1 MSDEN
6 DQTGAPAGDGPTPA
20 GMASLAATV
29 LDEEA
34 ARHAEQESS
43 EVLFADDLLPGVK
56 SEGLSLKK
64 GLAMGGGA
72 ATFVVLALLNS
83 LDELQH
89 AAIRIHL

>member
-1 MSDEN
+1 MTEEN
-6 DQTGAPAGDGPTPA
+6 DQTDGVAGDTAPEEAPASISGD
-20 GMASLAATV
+20 MASLAATV

-72 ATFVVLALLNS
+72 ATFGRGHDFHRV
-83 LDELQH
+83 E
-89 AAIRIHL
+89 